1 LFALFKQEEV
11 DMKLNKL
18 AMALGFGLVMAAGA
32 ANAVPD
38 QGHGTVT
45 IKGSIIDAPCSI
57 TPETVDQTVNLGQIS
72 NKQLDNGGKSAPQ
85 EFRIELE
92 NCDLPAG
99 KNTVDI
105 TFTGS
110 ASAGNP
116 DLIGMTGSASGA
128 SIGVTDGSG
137 KLIVLGTPRPLQI
150 TNGNNVIGFS
160 AYLQGDGASATIVPG
175 EFSSII
181 NFNLDYQ

>member
-1 LFALFKQEEV
+1 
-11 DMKLNKL
+11 MKLNKL

-32 ANAVPD
+32 ANAATD

-72 NKQLDNGGKSAPQ
+72 NKMLANGGKSTPQ

-92 NCDLPAG
+92 NCDLAEG

-110 ASAGNP
+110 KSSTNP
-116 DLIGMTGSASGA
+116 TLIGMTGSASGA

-137 KLIVLGTPRPLQI
+137 ALIELGTAKSLMI
-150 TNGNNVIGFS
+150 TNGNNVLGFS
-160 AYLQGDGASATIVPG
+160 AYLQGDGASAVIVPG
-175 EFSSII
+175 EFTSII